1 MNLFISESNV
11 GSSRWIFQWAEGINH
26 CEMGSPQVAE
36 KKIALEIVEP
46 II

>member
-1 MNLFISESNV
+1 MLVHRGGYLNGV
-11 GSSRWIFQWAEGINH
+11 EGINH